1 MRVIKDFNV
10 SFEKLHKYMVE
21 EVVVLEV
28 SSSLEHSPD
37 GVVVRN
43 MSLAI
48 PYEIED
54 YDGMLAVNL
63 YKHSGLS
70 MNNELF
76 WKAMEN
82 RRAELSG
89 GIATV
94 RESAVNKEGF
104 KTVYHYL
111 LHCCN
116 PYTDVSVLEVDEY
129 EFAGVVNVLAD
140 GTYIVYV
147 RKDGE
152 VHA

>member
-1 MRVIKDFNV
+1 
-10 SFEKLHKYMVE
+10 MVE
-21 EVVVLEV
+21 DVVVLEV
-28 SSSLEHSPD
+28 SSSLEHSPA
-37 GVVVRN
+37 GVVVRSI
-43 MSLAI
+43 SLSV
-48 PYEIED
+48 PYEVED
-54 YDGMLAVNL
+54 YDGMLAVNF
-63 YKHSGLS
+63 YKHSELP
-70 MNNELF
+70 MNNEPF
-76 WKAMEN
+76 WKAMES

-94 RESAVNKEGF
+94 RENAVNKEGF
-104 KTVYHYL
+104 KTIYHYL

-129 EFAGVVNVLAD
+129 EFADVLNVLAA